1 MRKLKRK
8 GQGLLAVVLAVL
20 LAASSFLYTGGMQ
33 AEAATP
39 TSEDDF
45 DFADGVITGY
55 NGSDTE
61 VVIPSTIGGEEV
73 TSIDTQAFT
82 WSNVDITSVVIPE
95 TVVYIAD
102 SAFEG
107 CGRLADVKFMGEAPV
122 IGWGAFLDCAS
133 DITFRCQ
140 EEYKTDFE
148 EALENST
155 YCAWTI
161 VTFKNSGSTENPDPS
176 KPDVPKVDAKD
187 IFGLEEVNGGYQV
200 TSYNVEKGGQSVV
213 IPAEY
218 NGKPVV
224 AIADEAFSQS
234 KANVG
239 YNKWITSVTIP
250 DTIKSIGKNAFY
262 GCSRVPEITLPEGL
276 ETIGEGAFRYCNSLT
291 GITVPASV
299 TSIGDIAFKQ
309 AGGAHL
315 ATINVAAGNAKYK
328 SVDGVLLSKDGKT
341 LICYPTGK
349 VGAPYQMPDT
359 VEEIANDAFRGDP
372 AGLFDRSTQDGEHK
386 LTGIVLSEN
395 LKKIGE
401 RAFEQ
406 TSLNSIT
413 ITSDLEVGKN
423 AFAGCKNLET
433 VIIEE
438 GVTEIPECMFMGMEN
453 CKDVRLP
460 SSLKKI
466 GYRAFDRYGAASI
479 TLPEGLEEIG
489 EEAFANSELTS
500 VKIPATVTTIGPRAF
515 YSADKL
521 ASVEFASGSKMTTIG
536 EYVFNHCTA
545 LTSVA
550 LPNSVKKLDDG
561 CFSYCFALNNIT
573 IPSGVTELG
582 DCVFAGSALNEIT
595 LPDSIQKMGVGTFR
609 ACTKL
614 TTVKMPKNLSNLG
627 TCTFEDCSALTG
639 VTFPEGIK
647 LTYVPEDTFFNCK
660 AIKNIY
666 LPAAIAETKACS
678 FSNCDSNPTIEYA
691 NANLKRNIFD
701 CYAIDPGEAYRL
713 DDDGFYYTTEEITDS
728 DFSEKVFEDAKGS
741 SDTVA
746 VNNDGTVVHGR
757 SAGSAMA
764 TCGCGSNLGAN
775 VKLTPTSNPKFVYKK
790 ASSGMNAGGGQ
801 NGGANGGANGGQNG
815 GNGTGNSVTGKKNT
829 SPKVT
834 GTAART
840 GDEAFLG
847 GYIMLLVLAL
857 GSVITVVVYKK
868 KRIGQR

>member
-1 MRKLKRK
+1 MDNIGGLIVAAGDCGAREEITPLMKLGSVSVIRRI
-8 GQGLLAVVLAVL
+8 
-20 LAASSFLYTGGMQ
+20 
-33 AEAATP
+33 
-39 TSEDDF
+39 
-45 DFADGVITGY
+45 VITLQLADIQPIVVVTGYHALEVEQHLAGY
-55 NGSDTE
+55 N
-61 VVIPSTIGGEEV
+61 VIFIRNEDYENTDKLYSTK
-73 TSIDTQAFT
+73 
-82 WSNVDITSVVIPE
+82 
-95 TVVYIAD
+95 
-102 SAFEG
+102 
-107 CGRLADVKFMGEAPV
+107 L
-122 IGWGAFLDCAS
+122 
-133 DITFRCQ
+133 
-140 EEYKTDFE
+140 
-148 EALENST
+148 
-155 YCAWTI
+155 
-161 VTFKNSGSTENPDPS
+161 
-176 KPDVPKVDAKD
+176 
-187 IFGLEEVNGGYQV
+187 GLEYLQD
-200 TSYNVEKGGQSVV
+200 KCDRVV
-213 IPAEY
+213 FTP
-218 NGKPVV
+218 
-224 AIADEAFSQS
+224 
-234 KANVG
+234 
-239 YNKWITSVTIP
+239 VTIP
-250 DTIKSIGKNAFY
+250 LYTAETVKRLIAANRKIVVPVHRGKR
-262 GCSRVPEITLPEGL
+262 GHP
-276 ETIGEGAFRYCNSLT
+276 
-291 GITVPASV
+291 
-299 TSIGDIAFKQ
+299 
-309 AGGAHL
+309 
-315 ATINVAAGNAKYK
+315 
-328 SVDGVLLSKDGKT
+328 VLLGT
-341 LICYPTGK
+341 EVIRHILAYNGN
-349 VGAPYQMPDT
+349 GGL
-359 VEEIANDAFRGDP
+359 NDALR
-372 AGLFDRSTQDGEHK
+372 Q
-386 LTGIVLSEN
+386 
-395 LKKIGE
+395 
-401 RAFEQ
+401 
-406 TSLNSIT
+406 
-413 ITSDLEVGKN
+413 LEAVY
-423 AFAGCKNLET
+423 EY
-433 VIIEE
+433 V
-438 GVTEIPECMFMGMEN
+438 
-453 CKDVRLP
+453 
-460 SSLKKI
+460 
-466 GYRAFDRYGAASI
+466 
-479 TLPEGLEEIG
+479 

-614 TTVKMPKNLSNLG
+614 ITVKMPKNLSNLG